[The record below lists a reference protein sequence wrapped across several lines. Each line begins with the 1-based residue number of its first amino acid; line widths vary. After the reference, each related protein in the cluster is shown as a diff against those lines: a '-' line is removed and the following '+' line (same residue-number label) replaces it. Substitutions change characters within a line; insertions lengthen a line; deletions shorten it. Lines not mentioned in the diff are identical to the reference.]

1 MAVFE
6 KVAEILKN
14 MSGEAEVSSEDSLE
28 NDLALDSLA
37 LVNLLLDIESEFKIE
52 LNETDLNPF
61 DLITVG
67 DVVELVRKYT
77 GDNYEK
83 VG

>member
-6 KVAEILKN
+6 KVAEILKS
-14 MSGEAEVSSEDSLE
+14 MIGEVEVSSEDSLE

-52 LNETDLNPF
+52 LNESDLNPF

-83 VG
+83 VS

>member
-6 KVAEILKN
+6 KVAEILKS
-14 MSGEAEVSSEDSLE
+14 MSGENKVSSEDGLE

-52 LNETDLNPF
+52 LNESDLNPF

-67 DVVELVRKYT
+67 DVVELVERYV
-77 GDNYEK
+77 GDGNEK
-83 VG
+83 IC

>member
-6 KVAEILKN
+6 KVAEILKS
-14 MSGEAEVSSEDSLE
+14 MIGEVEVSSEDSLE

-52 LNETDLNPF
+52 LNEPDLNPF

-83 VG
+83 VS

>member
-6 KVAEILKN
+6 KVAEILKS

-37 LVNLLLDIESEFKIE
+37 LVNLLLDIESEFNIE
-52 LNETDLNPF
+52 LNESDLNPF

-83 VG
+83 IG

>member
-6 KVAEILKN
+6 KVTEILKN

-83 VG
+83 VS

>member
-52 LNETDLNPF
+52 LNESDLNPF

>member
-1 MAVFE
+1 M
-6 KVAEILKN
+6 
-14 MSGEAEVSSEDSLE
+14 SSEDSLE

-52 LNETDLNPF
+52 LNESDLNPF

>member
-6 KVAEILKN
+6 KVAEILKS

-37 LVNLLLDIESEFKIE
+37 LVNLLLDIESEFNIE
-52 LNETDLNPF
+52 LNESDLNPF

>member
-52 LNETDLNPF
+52 LNESDLNPF

-83 VG
+83 VS

>member
-6 KVAEILKN
+6 KVAEILKS

-28 NDLALDSLA
+28 NLALDSLA

-52 LNETDLNPF
+52 LNESDLNPF

>member
-83 VG
+83 VS

>member
-1 MAVFE
+1 M
-6 KVAEILKN
+6 
-14 MSGEAEVSSEDSLE
+14 E

-52 LNETDLNPF
+52 LNESDLNPF

-83 VG
+83 VS

>member
-14 MSGEAEVSSEDSLE
+14 MSGEAEVSTEDSLE

-52 LNETDLNPF
+52 LNESDLNPF

>member
-6 KVAEILKN
+6 KVAEILKS

-67 DVVELVRKYT
+67 DVIELVRKYT

-83 VG
+83 VS

>member
-52 LNETDLNPF
+52 LNESDLNPF

-83 VG
+83 IG